1 MTTHIALFSLTDAG
15 IKAAK
20 DSPRR
25 LDAAKK
31 LLTDM
36 GGEMKQ
42 FYMVMGDFDF
52 VGICEAPDDAV
63 NGPLCFAARGPWL
76 RAHQDLEGI
85 PGDRL
90 PRNRSLVGLNLKADR
105 SRVFDPS
112 LSLRPLP
119 RPGASRPTLARF
131 VRRGRDRRLPQ
142 HRMGLIVAG
151 ACLAHRRSAKAK
163 GLAVAS
169 HRAAATP

>member
-1 MTTHIALFSLTDAG
+1 MTAYIALFSLTDAG

-25 LDAAKK
+25 LGAAKK

-36 GGEMKQ
+36 GRDEA
-42 FYMVMGDFDF
+42 VLHGDRRLRLRRNLRGAGRRLD
-52 VGICEAPDDAV
+52 
-63 NGPLCFAARGPWL
+63 GPLCFAARGPWL

-90 PRNRSLVGLNLKADR
+90 PRNHSLVGLNLKADR

-112 LSLRPLP
+112 LSLRPPP
-119 RPGASRPTLARF
+119 RPGASRPTFARF
-131 VRRGRDRRLPQ
+131 VRRGRDRRLPK

>member
-1 MTTHIALFSLTDAG
+1 MTTYIALFSLTDAG
-15 IKAAK
+15 VKAAK

-42 FYMVMGDFDF
+42 FYMVLGDFDF
-52 VGICEAPDDAV
+52 VGVCEAPDDAV
-63 NGPLCFAARGPWL
+63 MARYVLQLGGLGFVRTKTLKAFPETAY
-76 RAHQDLEGI
+76 REMPA
-85 PGDRL
+85 
-90 PRNRSLVGLNLKADR
+90 LVGLKPGSR
-105 SRVFDPS
+105 SKPRV
-112 LSLRPLP
+112 RP
-119 RPGASRPTLARF
+119 AAFAQTSATFARF
-131 VRRGRDRRLPQ
+131 VHRGRDRRSPK

-169 HRAAATP
+169 HRAAAIP

>member
-1 MTTHIALFSLTDAG
+1 MTTYIALFSLTDAG
-15 IKAAK
+15 VKAAK

-31 LLTDM
+31 LLTDI
-36 GGEMKQ
+36 GGRDEA
-42 FYMVMGDFDF
+42 VLHGDGRLRLRRNLRGAGRRSD
-52 VGICEAPDDAV
+52 
-63 NGPLCFAARGPWL
+63 GPLRFAARGSWL

-90 PRNRSLVGLNLKADR
+90 PRNHSLVGLNLKVDR
-105 SRVFDPS
+105 SRVFDRS

-119 RPGASRPTLARF
+119 RSGASRPTFARF
-131 VRRGRDRRLPQ
+131 VCRGRDRRLPK